1 MERLKTANTIQVH
14 DKRFKPFIPNEEIVA
29 SVKRIADKI
38 NHDYTNK
45 PTPLFVGVLNG
56 AFMFMGELM
65 KHITLDCE
73 ISFVKIASYAGTE
86 STGTIKQLIG
96 LNTTAENRD
105 VIIVEDIVDTGASI
119 EHTTELLKKMNPA
132 SVAVCTLLFKPESYT
147 KTIPID
153 YCVFSI
159 PDRFVIGFGLDYD
172 GLGRNYK
179 DIYEIDE

>member
-105 VIIVEDIVDTGASI
+105 VIIVEDIVDTGVSI
-119 EHTTELLKKMNPA
+119 EHTTNLLKKMNPA
-132 SVAVCTLLFKPESYT
+132 SVAVCTMLFKPESYT
-147 KTIPID
+147 KKIPVD
-153 YCVFSI
+153 YCAFSI
-159 PDRFVIGFGLDYD
+159 PNRFVVGFGLDYD

>member
-38 NHDYTNK
+38 NHDYANK